1 MGRSASYA
9 FGRAYQCQM
18 VEPAPYMLV
27 PRSQRVSAATGET
40 QSTGPNEVH
49 DR

>member
-9 FGRAYQCQM
+9 FGQAYHCQM
-18 VEPAPYMLV
+18 VEPAPYILV
-27 PRSQRVSAATGET
+27 PRSQRVSAASGET
-40 QSTGPNEVH
+40 RSTGTNMVD